1 MGRKIVNI
9 FLALIITLFFLL
21 PHLSL
26 RQLET
31 KREIQRNKGSA
42 TQKID
47 AISQK
52 LIEQV
57 NMSLEY
63 VDILE
68 VIVRSNPSNI
78 ETVETYA
85 EMILEKHD
93 SIENIAVAPDGVV
106 QYIYPDVQNQLAVGH
121 DLIKDPQR
129 YPYIKKAIDEKS
141 TVIQGPVEAIQGGKL
156 IFNRKA
162 IFMMGNGQERF
173 WGVCVVAI
181 NFDKLMTNSGIII
194 DDEGYLLALNIPAVD
209 EGNDFFL
216 GGLCH
221 FRKRSHYSSNQ
232 CRRSRMGTFYLS
244 ENRLDG

>member
-85 EMILEKHD
+85 EMILEK
-93 SIENIAVAPDGVV
+93 SSLFLNLPMV
-106 QYIYPDVQNQLAVGH
+106 
-121 DLIKDPQR
+121 LILLLPRFADTRQ
-129 YPYIKKAIDEKS
+129 KK
-141 TVIQGPVEAIQGGKL
+141 
-156 IFNRKA
+156 
-162 IFMMGNGQERF
+162 
-173 WGVCVVAI
+173 
-181 NFDKLMTNSGIII
+181 
-194 DDEGYLLALNIPAVD
+194 
-209 EGNDFFL
+209 
-216 GGLCH
+216 
-221 FRKRSHYSSNQ
+221 
-232 CRRSRMGTFYLS
+232 
-244 ENRLDG
+244 